1 MSDARAVTP
10 SDTSGDGPVD
20 AVTLL
25 HELVAIESL
34 SGRERA
40 ASEYLAGRMAELGFA
55 DARVDGADNVV
66 GSRGDPDAPREVVL
80 LGHIDTVP
88 GKIPVRIESGPE
100 GDVLWGRGSV
110 DAKGPLATFVMAVA
124 GVTPAPDVR
133 LTVIGAVEEEAAT
146 SKGARHVVD
155 RHRPEACII
164 GEPSG
169 WDALTLGYKGRVL
182 VDYHARQPGGHSA
195 GPIGAVSEQ
204 AVAFWNA
211 ANTWAAEFNVGKQR
225 LFDQLM
231 PSLRSL
237 VTSSDGLH
245 DEVAATL
252 GFRLPPDFDVAAFG
266 DFLRS
271 AAGDARL
278 DVYGAEPAW
287 TSPRTSPLARAFTAA
302 FRAAELPP
310 RFKHKTGTSDMN
322 VLGPV
327 WQCPIGAY
335 GPGDSTLDHTP
346 DERLVLA
353 EYLRAIEVL
362 QTALVSGGWAS
373 R

>member
-1 MSDARAVTP
+1 VSREPVGAV
-10 SDTSGDGPVD
+10 
-20 AVTLL
+20 ALL
-25 HELVAIESL
+25 HELVSIASV
-34 SGRERA
+34 SGHERQA
-40 ASEYLAGRMAELGFA
+40 AEHLAGRMAALGFEG
-55 DARVDGADNVV
+55 ARVDGAGNAV
-66 GSRGDPDAPREVVL
+66 GHRGAADAPREVVL

-88 GKIPVRIESGPE
+88 GAIPVRVEAAEG

-124 GVTPAPDVR
+124 GLTPAPDVR
-133 LTVIGAVEEEAAT
+133 LIVIGAVEEEAAT
-146 SKGARHVVD
+146 SKGARHVLD
-155 RHRPEACII
+155 SHRPEACII

-169 WDALTLGYKGRVL
+169 WDALTLGYKGRL
-182 VDYHARQPGGHSA
+182 LADYQARQPGGHSA
-195 GPIGAVSEQ
+195 GPVGAVGEQ

-211 ANTWAAEFNVGKQR
+211 ATAWAARFNAGRDK

-237 VTSSDGLH
+237 VTSGDGLL
-245 DEVAATL
+245 DEVSATL

-266 DFLRS
+266 AFLRD
-271 AAGDARL
+271 AAGDASL
-278 DVYGAEPAW
+278 ELYGAEPAW
-287 TSPRTSPLARAFTAA
+287 TSPRTTPLARAFTAA
-302 FRAAELPP
+302 FRAAGVPP

-327 WQCPIGAY
+327 WRCPIAAY

-346 DERLVLA
+346 VERLPLPD
-353 EYLRAIEVL
+353 YLRAIEVL
-362 QTALVSGGWAS
+362 QTALVEGGWAT